1 MVRARFLAQGVIKMM
16 EIQVIQIMMVSMMRR
31 INKNKTKLQRNTVYL
46 EPKRN
51 MEIALA
57 CK

>member
-31 INKNKTKLQRNTVYL
+31 INKSKSKLQRNMVFL

-57 CK
+57 CR